1 MLNKIIEFLAM
12 GIKILSLIF
21 NIITIVKKIL
31 DKFFKGGLNV
41 IKRKIRKRKHISK
54 NV

>member
-1 MLNKIIEFLAM
+1 MLNKIIEFLAVV
-12 GIKILSLIF
+12 IKILSLVF
-21 NIITIVKKIL
+21 NIITIVKKII
-31 DKFFKGGLNV
+31 DKFFKGGLHV